1 MNGTQFQK
9 KKLKINKHVSFNLI
23 KRNTPANNNYTIRLD
38 GCDCA
43 KNEAEIGSVQHFL
56 VPCACGR
63 SLFEIVSPSI
73 ADDKGTTD
81 SGKGRRKHDDG
92 ADVQKRVEGRM
103 C

>member
-1 MNGTQFQK
+1 MDAIAPK
-9 KKLKINKHVSFNLI
+9 MKPKLDLSNV
-23 KRNTPANNNYTIRLD
+23 
-38 GCDCA
+38 
-43 KNEAEIGSVQHFL
+43 FL